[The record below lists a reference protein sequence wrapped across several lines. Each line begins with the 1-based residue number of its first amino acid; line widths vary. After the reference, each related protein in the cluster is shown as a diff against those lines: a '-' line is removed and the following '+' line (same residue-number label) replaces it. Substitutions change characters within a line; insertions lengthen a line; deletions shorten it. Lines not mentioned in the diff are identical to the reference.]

1 MPGPCSFRR
10 GSRGA
15 WGRGGYAPSL
25 RPCRPQA
32 LLSSVSVG
40 AGYALPPPPRLGVPW
55 PQIQGI
61 QPLFHAHEKGSL
73 GWPARLVLRARRYS
87 RNSGGGRTTVAPGT
101 GGRGYLRQL
110 FYDGS
115 RSLPPFFGW
124 RQARGWIAGRALR
137 GQRAGPGGRAAERGR
152 VGAPTDE
159 MMQLFFDW
167 RMWQSHFALTV
178 KNSNK
183 KFKKNYGLL

>member
-1 MPGPCSFRR
+1 MGQGRVRPVFTALPLPGIVVVGR
-10 GSRGA
+10 SRH
-15 WGRGGYAPSL
+15 R
-25 RPCRPQA
+25 
-32 LLSSVSVG
+32 
-40 AGYALPPPPRLGVPW
+40 YALPPPPRLEAPW
-55 PQIQGI
+55 PQIRSI
-61 QPLFHAHEKGSL
+61 QPLSHAHEKGSL

-137 GQRAGPGGRAAERGR
+137 GQRAGPGGRVADCDRAGLQQDQGILPAAGRRKGSWLAKWGRGM
-152 VGAPTDE
+152 AKEICWIWET
-159 MMQLFFDW
+159 
-167 RMWQSHFALTV
+167 H
-178 KNSNK
+178 
-183 KFKKNYGLL
+183 

>member
-1 MPGPCSFRR
+1 MGM
-10 GSRGA
+10 GQ
-15 WGRGGYAPSL
+15 GRV
-25 RPCRPQA
+25 RP
-32 LLSSVSVG
+32 VFT
-40 AGYALPPPPRLGVPW
+40 ALPPPGIVVVGRRRHRLRAPSSAAPGGAMAANPRHTAPA
-55 PQIQGI
+55 
-61 QPLFHAHEKGSL
+61 HAHEKGSL

-137 GQRAGPGGRAAERGR
+137 GQRAGPNVRVADCDRAGLQQDQGVLPAAGRRKGPWLAKWGRGM
-152 VGAPTDE
+152 AKEICWIWET
-159 MMQLFFDW
+159 
-167 RMWQSHFALTV
+167 H
-178 KNSNK
+178 
-183 KFKKNYGLL
+183 

>member
-1 MPGPCSFRR
+1 MK
-10 GSRGA
+10 
-15 WGRGGYAPSL
+15 
-25 RPCRPQA
+25 
-32 LLSSVSVG
+32 
-40 AGYALPPPPRLGVPW
+40 
-55 PQIQGI
+55 
-61 QPLFHAHEKGSL
+61 KGSL

-152 VGAPTDE
+152 VGAPTELWHFSCGWAKERVMARKMGPGDGKGD
-159 MMQLFFDW
+159 LLDLGNPLTRFFLCCFIYYKKD
-167 RMWQSHFALTV
+167 SHHNRRKACV
-178 KNSNK
+178 YKDAGIPGG
-183 KFKKNYGLL
+183 GL

>member
-1 MPGPCSFRR
+1 MPMK
-10 GSRGA
+10 
-15 WGRGGYAPSL
+15 
-25 RPCRPQA
+25 
-32 LLSSVSVG
+32 
-40 AGYALPPPPRLGVPW
+40 
-55 PQIQGI
+55 
-61 QPLFHAHEKGSL
+61 KGSL

-152 VGAPTDE
+152 VGAPTGPGRSTCGWAKERAMARKMGPGDGKGD
-159 MMQLFFDW
+159 LLDLGNPLTRFFLCCFIYYKKD
-167 RMWQSHFALTV
+167 SHHNRRKACV
-178 KNSNK
+178 YKDAGIPGG
-183 KFKKNYGLL
+183 GL